1 MILKV
6 LSGILW
12 ILFLGTVIY
21 GSMFWLLC
29 LTDWEKTVHVKKGKR
44 RVLGGIAVG
53 NAIAVILICRME
65 EQMGIGAVGKQAFRM
80 GATEILLSLL
90 AGGLLAAAC
99 MDAENCYVYNYVW
112 WWCLLWTGSLCG
124 ISAAGQ
130 NTAGGLWR
138 IADQTGMRQM
148 ASVVL
153 FVFLQQYLFARM
165 YGRADSHAFSVCALA
180 GCHWRGE
187 MLWFLIHMLLALS
200 LLAVV
205 QLRKGNVTR
214 RGRLRTP
221 EPFIP
226 YIVITFWAEIV
237 GMLCLRG
244 GLTHIYA

>member
-12 ILFLGTVIY
+12 MLFLGTVIY

-112 WWCLLWTGSLCG
+112 WWCLLWTGILCG
-124 ISAAGQ
+124 VSAAGQ
-130 NTAGGLWR
+130 NTAGECDPEGK
-138 IADQTGMRQM
+138 AAYTG
-148 ASVVL
+148 AVYSL
-153 FVFLQQYLFARM
+153 YC
-165 YGRADSHAFSVCALA
+165 DN
-180 GCHWRGE
+180 
-187 MLWFLIHMLLALS
+187 LLGGN
-200 LLAVV
+200 
-205 QLRKGNVTR
+205 RGNVLSA
-214 RGRLRTP
+214 GR
-221 EPFIP
+221 INA
-226 YIVITFWAEIV
+226 Y
-237 GMLCLRG
+237 
-244 GLTHIYA
+244 LTHIYA